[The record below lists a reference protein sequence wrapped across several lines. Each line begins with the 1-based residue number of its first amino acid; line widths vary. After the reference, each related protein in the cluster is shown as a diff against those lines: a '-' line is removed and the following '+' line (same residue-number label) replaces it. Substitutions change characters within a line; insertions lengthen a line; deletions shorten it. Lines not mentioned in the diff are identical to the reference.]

1 MDASD
6 WLKKQT
12 NKVGVSLEVEHCG
25 DAESRSILDKGLL
38 SFNPMIGEARP
49 FGPASPFTDQH
60 PSVPST
66 FQFVSISID
75 NSPLP
80 NPPIVRSPVLL
91 GYQELEDDEPSLH
104 VVLDSL
110 IHFIRDPNSLN

>member
-1 MDASD
+1 MTGKLKTNCPKLYSILSYLEIDALDASD

-38 SFNPMIGEARP
+38 SFNPMIGKARP

-66 FQFVSISID
+66 F
-75 NSPLP
+75 
-80 NPPIVRSPVLL
+80 
-91 GYQELEDDEPSLH
+91 
-104 VVLDSL
+104 
-110 IHFIRDPNSLN
+110 

>member
-1 MDASD
+1 
-6 WLKKQT
+6 
-12 NKVGVSLEVEHCG
+12 VEHCG
-25 DAESRSILDKGLL
+25 DAESKSIMDKGLL
-38 SFNPMIGEARP
+38 SFNPTIGEALP
-49 FGPASPFTDQH
+49 FGLVSPFTDQH

-80 NPPIVRSPVLL
+80 NPPIVGSLVLL
-91 GYQELEDDEPSLH
+91 GYQELKDDEPSFH

-110 IHFIRDPNSLN
+110 IHFSGDPNSLI

>member
-1 MDASD
+1 M
-6 WLKKQT
+6 
-12 NKVGVSLEVEHCG
+12 EHCG

-91 GYQELEDDEPSLH
+91 GYKELEDDEPSLH

-110 IHFIRDPNSLN
+110 IHFIRDPKSLI